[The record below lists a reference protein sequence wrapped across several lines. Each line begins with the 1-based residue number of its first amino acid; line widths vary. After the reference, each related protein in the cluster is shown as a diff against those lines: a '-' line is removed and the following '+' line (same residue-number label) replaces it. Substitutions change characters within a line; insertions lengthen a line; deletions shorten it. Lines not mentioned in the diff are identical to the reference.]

1 MPSLL
6 MAFLFVDT
14 FIMRRAKQ
22 NLYCFKMKKTLNVKR
37 ETL

>member
-14 FIMRRAKQ
+14 FIMLRAKQ
-22 NLYCFKMKKTLNVKR
+22 NVYCFKLKKR
-37 ETL
+37 